1 MDHLCLVSRDQI
13 FSLWKLFISLVVDI
27 VVVVVDVAVV
37 VVVAAVDVDI
47 VDTVVVMKKV
57 SDHLSR

>member
-1 MDHLCLVSRDQI
+1 MDHLCLVSRYQI

-27 VVVVVDVAVV
+27 VISV

-47 VDTVVVMKKV
+47 VDTAVVMKKV